1 MIFSFVLLRRVLLLL
16 GVSVLTACGAVGTGN
31 VPVLLQIQPPGSS
44 LGTSATRAYQCAS
57 DQLSGFLTFSDGT
70 VNNFTGRITW
80 SSDNPAVVSVGANTG
95 ILAPQTPGSATI
107 TATYYTLQASIKVE
121 VSALTNAAL
130 SLQKLDQN
138 SYSLIGSGGFTI
150 ATNTA
155 VAGRGQ
161 VPATQNVVL
170 VASESASV
178 KRNVTGST
186 TFALTDST
194 GVAVPVSTVA
204 TSQSTTVYAL
214 TAGSALSRV
223 PYTLTA
229 TLGACSSPLTL
240 SVLLNVANVSSL
252 TLRPETDPTSG
263 PALGFADGSGNPLPL
278 MRLYGVERLGLTA
291 NFVGGQTQDVSL
303 YGQFTSS
310 VPTVAA
316 FDFDT
321 IPGGITAGAGD
332 ILTTLNSTAAAGTT
346 TTTVSATFQDGSA
359 MSTSN
364 PLTFKVIDGTLQSL
378 AVAPSTGSIT
388 ATSTAEIAQF
398 HAIGTFA
405 VGAGTVPQ
413 DMTRLSTFSIFADST
428 SDTIS
433 TNLAAIAST
442 PSVFSGLALPANN
455 DTAADIAGG
464 TVYIGA
470 SNTTGSGSTS
480 ATVTAPT
487 RATLTV
493 NPQPDAPAP

>member
-1 MIFSFVLLRRVLLLL
+1 MIFSFVLLRRGLLLL

-70 VNNFTGRITW
+70 VNDFTGRITW
-80 SSDNPAVVSVGANTG
+80 SSDNLVVVSVGANTG
-95 ILAPQTPGSATI
+95 ILAPQAPGTANI
-107 TATYYTLQASIKVE
+107 TATYFSLKASIKVE
-121 VSALTNAAL
+121 VSALTNADL

-138 SYSLIGSGGFTI
+138 SYSSIDPGGFTI
-150 ATNTA
+150 ATN
-155 VAGRGQ
+155 VAGRGPA
-161 VPATQNVVL
+161 PATQNVVL

-178 KRNVTGST
+178 KRNVTGSA

-194 GVAVPVSTVA
+194 GATVPVESVA
-204 TSQSTTVYAL
+204 TSQRTTAYAL
-214 TAGSALSRV
+214 TAGSAPSSPG

-229 TLGACSSPLTL
+229 TLGACSTPLTI
-240 SVLLNVANVSSL
+240 SVPLNVANVSSL
-252 TLRPETDPTSG
+252 TLRPETDSTSG

-278 MRLYGVERLGLTA
+278 MRLYAVERLGLTA
-291 NFVGGQTQDVSL
+291 NFVGGQTQDLSL
-303 YGQFTSS
+303 AGQYTSLH
-310 VPTVAA
+310 TEVAA

-332 ILTTLNSTAAAGTT
+332 ILTTLNSTAAAGN

-428 SDTIS
+428 SDAIS

-480 ATVTAPT
+480 VTVTAPT

-493 NPQPDAPAP
+493 NPQPDAPTP